1 MGTREIST
9 AGFLT
14 PDAGRTVELEYQREL
29 SSLTWCAIAAVA
41 AIVALLTQ
49 IGADSRWLAALGQHI
64 AAARTIPNGLP
75 YAAAS
80 SAGWENAPVLGELV
94 FHAFYATLS
103 DRGLVLAQVAAVF
116 AAFGRLSVQAQ
127 SLETLDVL
135 AATNA
140 VRV

>member
-14 PDAGRTVELEYQREL
+14 PDAGRTVELESQREL
-29 SSLTWCAIAAVA
+29 SSLTWFAIAAVA

-80 SAGWENAPVLGELV
+80 TTRLLTCPAFAG
-94 FHAFYATLS
+94 TTS
-103 DRGLVLAQVAAVF
+103 
-116 AAFGRLSVQAQ
+116 
-127 SLETLDVL
+127 
-135 AATNA
+135 
-140 VRV
+140 